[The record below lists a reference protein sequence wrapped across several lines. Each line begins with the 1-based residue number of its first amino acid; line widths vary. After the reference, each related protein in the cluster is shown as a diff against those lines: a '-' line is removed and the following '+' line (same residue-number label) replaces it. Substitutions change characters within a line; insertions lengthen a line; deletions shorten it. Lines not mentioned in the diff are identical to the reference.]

1 MSTTVLSDKDV
12 NQAVTPKDEAQAG
25 EKQVMSME
33 YHRQMLQ
40 NKMESEQSVALLP
53 SPSPTRSGGA
63 LPCAAGCGYHDA
75 FSASLK
81 LTGVVGVGSPRST
94 CLLRTTS

>member
-25 EKQVMSME
+25 EKEVMSME

-40 NKMESEQSVALLP
+40 NKMESEQSVPP
-53 SPSPTRSGGA
+53 SLWSRSPGGA
-63 LPCAAGCGYHDA
+63 LPCAVGCGYIMD
-75 FSASLK
+75 ASL
-81 LTGVVGVGSPRST
+81 GA
-94 CLLRTTS
+94 

>member
-1 MSTTVLSDKDV
+1 MSTVLSDKDV

-40 NKMESEQSVALLP
+40 NKMESEQSVP
-53 SPSPTRSGGA
+53 SSPPPAEHHACAVAAVDTLTR
-63 LPCAAGCGYHDA
+63 LW
-75 FSASLK
+75 
-81 LTGVVGVGSPRST
+81 GS
-94 CLLRTTS
+94 

>member
-1 MSTTVLSDKDV
+1 MSTAVLSDKDV

-40 NKMESEQSVALLP
+40 NKMESEQSVPSFPLLFHAPFPVNAL
-53 SPSPTRSGGA
+53 T
-63 LPCAAGCGYHDA
+63 
-75 FSASLK
+75 
-81 LTGVVGVGSPRST
+81 
-94 CLLRTTS
+94 

>member
-1 MSTTVLSDKDV
+1 MSAAVLSDKDV

-40 NKMESEQSVALLP
+40 NKMESEQSVPSFPLLSSPLPAVYTALFYAPLAVDAL
-53 SPSPTRSGGA
+53 TRREGA
-63 LPCAAGCGYHDA
+63 L
-75 FSASLK
+75 S
-81 LTGVVGVGSPRST
+81 
-94 CLLRTTS
+94 